1 MLLLFALSVQQPWPA
16 HVLNRGTASWEFPL
30 SHSHHIPAA
39 QPSVNSQIHDPGISA
54 LASLPQGSNSLPA
67 AMYVDGK
74 CG

>member
-1 MLLLFALSVQQPWPA
+1 MSLLFALSVQQPWPA

-30 SHSHHIPAA
+30 SYSHRIPAA

-54 LASLPQGSNSLPA
+54 LASLPQGLNSSPA
-67 AMYVDGK
+67 SMYIDGK